1 MKADVFEY
9 LDHCETGQYD
19 IIVLDP
25 PAFTKSRKTI
35 HQAYAGYKRI
45 NYQAMKLLQNG
56 GYLIT
61 CSCSR
66 FMEIDNFEKMLR
78 EAAQEAG
85 VTLKQVSVTQQNH
98 DHPILWTMEET
109 SYLKFYIF
117 QIIEA

>member
-1 MKADVFEY
+1 
-9 LDHCETGQYD
+9 LDHCQEEQFD

-25 PAFTKSRKTI
+25 PAFTKSRRTI
-35 HQAYAGYKRI
+35 DHAYSGYKKI
-45 NYQAMKLLQNG
+45 NKKAMMLLGKG

-78 EAAQEAG
+78 ESAMETG

-117 QIIEA
+117 QIL

>member
-1 MKADVFEY
+1 
-9 LDHCETGQYD
+9 
-19 IIVLDP
+19 
-25 PAFTKSRKTI
+25 
-35 HQAYAGYKRI
+35 
-45 NYQAMKLLQNG
+45 
-56 GYLIT
+56 
-61 CSCSR
+61 
-66 FMEIDNFEKMLR
+66 MLR

>member
-1 MKADVFEY
+1 MKSSGNTYYDKMHRLGKFVTVGSILVFCGVPLVVCLYYGIMPKIGDLLLAENENQ
-9 LDHCETGQYD
+9 LIGLWLEGQKYYCG
-19 IIVLDP
+19 
-25 PAFTKSRKTI
+25 S
-35 HQAYAGYKRI
+35 
-45 NYQAMKLLQNG
+45 
-56 GYLIT
+56 
-61 CSCSR
+61 
-66 FMEIDNFEKMLR
+66 LR